1 MVLDY
6 FKCPIAYS
14 RLITLLGT
22 CDFGTPAENIV
33 RLEDL
38 NSIIKVTLFH
48 TDVDAL
54 QRHLEAGWPVIAFV
68 NTSDLHYWSEATDHA
83 LVVVGMDDDAFYVND
98 PYLNQAPQ
106 RVPRIHFELAWFRF
120 DNLCAVVTV

>member
-1 MVLDY
+1 MILDY
-6 FKCPIAYS
+6 FECPVAYS

-22 CDFGTPAENIV
+22 CDFGTPAENIG

-38 NSIIKVTLFH
+38 SSSI
-48 TDVDAL
+48 
-54 QRHLEAGWPVIAFV
+54 
-68 NTSDLHYWSEATDHA
+68 EATDHA
-83 LVVVGMDDDAFYVND
+83 LVVVGIDDDAFYVND

-120 DNLCAVVTV
+120 DNLCAVITI